1 MSEAPDHTPGTDPIE
16 RELRVDAAAIRERI
30 LATAAGELAAGRLP
44 SMRRLAALADV
55 GRSTLYRHFASRE
68 ALARALRERPD
79 AKPSPPT
86 AADRRSEPPP
96 ALRPV
101 GQLGR
106 ERPLAL
112 EVTHVLDEVPPHLI
126 ADQLVAEARR
136 AAGVPVA
143 LYVVDIDGSHLLRL
157 SGSAEFP
164 ERLDAPPAVGPEI
177 VPEGLG
183 ELFEQLERRLP
194 GCVPAPLWLRG
205 RVTGLLLSIGEPAVA
220 LEDIAKQGAAALEL
234 ANDYTDLIEA
244 ARRRKPTTAAAEIQ
258 QNLFPPRLSRIAGG
272 ELAGGLLPTYEVG
285 GDWFDF
291 VENRDGAWLAIAD
304 GAGTGPTSAGLGAM
318 ALGALRAARRSD
330 LTLVEAV
337 RSMHEVIRGLG
348 NREFYVTALIARWQ
362 AATKTLSWINCGH
375 PDAYVVDVEG
385 TLRPLK
391 GAVHP
396 ALGDPDEDLDPTP
409 TETRLARG
417 ERLILITDGV
427 LERRIKGGGR
437 FGADGLQAAVTRA
450 ARPTAAATTMAIQRA
465 VTDSW
470 KDPLQDDAT
479 VVVLAVT

>member
-1 MSEAPDHTPGTDPIE
+1 MSEAAHEQPGGDPIE
-16 RELRVDAAAIRERI
+16 RELRADAAASRERI

-44 SMRRLAALADV
+44 SMRRLAALAGV

-68 ALARALRERPD
+68 ALEHALRERPD
-79 AKPSPPT
+79 LTPSPHAHEERPSAPLFGLR
-86 AADRRSEPPP
+86 AA
-96 ALRPV
+96 

-164 ERLDAPPAVGPEI
+164 ERLEAPPAVGPEL
-177 VPEGLG
+177 VPEGLQA
-183 ELFEQLERRLP
+183 LYEQLGRRLP
-194 GCVPAPLWLRG
+194 GCVAVPLWLRG
-205 RVTGLLLSIGEPAVA
+205 RVTGVLLSIGAPALA
-220 LEDIAKQGAAALEL
+220 LQDIAKQGAAALEL

-244 ARRRKPTTAAAEIQ
+244 ARRRKPTTPAAEIQ

-330 LTLVEAV
+330 HTLVEAV
-337 RSMHEVIRGLG
+337 RSMHEVVRALG
-348 NREFYVTALIARWQ
+348 NRDFYVTALIARWH
-362 AATKTLSWINCGH
+362 AATKTLTWINCGH
-375 PDAYVVDVEG
+375 PNAYVVDVEG
-385 TLRPLK
+385 TLRPLQ
-391 GAVHP
+391 GATHP
-396 ALGDPDEDLDPTP
+396 ALGSPDQELDPTA
-409 TETRLARG
+409 TETRLDTG

-427 LERRIKGGGR
+427 VERRTKGGGR
-437 FGADGLQAAVTRA
+437 FGAEGLQAAIATA
-450 ARPTAAATTMAIQRA
+450 GTATAAATTMAIQRA
-465 VTDSW
+465 ITDSW
-470 KDPLQDDAT
+470 TEPLEDDAT
-479 VVVLAVT
+479 VVVLAIT

>member
-1 MSEAPDHTPGTDPIE
+1 M
-16 RELRVDAAAIRERI
+16 
-30 LATAAGELAAGRLP
+30 
-44 SMRRLAALADV
+44 
-55 GRSTLYRHFASRE
+55 
-68 ALARALRERPD
+68 
-79 AKPSPPT
+79 
-86 AADRRSEPPP
+86 
-96 ALRPV
+96 
-101 GQLGR
+101 
-106 ERPLAL
+106 
-112 EVTHVLDEVPPHLI
+112 
-126 ADQLVAEARR
+126 
-136 AAGVPVA
+136 
-143 LYVVDIDGSHLLRL
+143 
-157 SGSAEFP
+157 
-164 ERLDAPPAVGPEI
+164 
-177 VPEGLG
+177 
-183 ELFEQLERRLP
+183 
-194 GCVPAPLWLRG
+194 
-205 RVTGLLLSIGEPAVA
+205 LLSIGAPAHP

-234 ANDYTDLIEA
+234 ANDYTDIIEA

-375 PDAYVVDVEG
+375 PNAYVVDVEG

-396 ALGDPDEDLDPTP
+396 ALGDPDEDLDPAP
-409 TETRLARG
+409 TDTRLARG